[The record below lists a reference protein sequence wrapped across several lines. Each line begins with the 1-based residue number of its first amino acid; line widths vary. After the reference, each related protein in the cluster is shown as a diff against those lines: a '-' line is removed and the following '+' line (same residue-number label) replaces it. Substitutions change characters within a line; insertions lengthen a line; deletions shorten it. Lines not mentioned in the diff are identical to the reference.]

1 MPRILAAFLASV
13 LALTGLAAVA
23 SPASADLP
31 IRVDVD
37 AAGPNGPLGL
47 IGESSTQGTLPW
59 IGDDLA
65 ALGWGPMRLYAFPGV
80 RIPPDRSG
88 FAIPTVQTWRAE
100 GFDPR
105 VFVIG
110 LGANDVGFTEDSV
123 PKATALIDSMLDT
136 IGPGREV
143 LWLNITHP
151 EASWQAAWNTAL
163 NQVAARRLNLHIFDW
178 ATIASQHPDWLVGD
192 DVHLTPTGYRQRSL
206 LIADATKVL
215 MQANRVTATFPD
227 VTAAGPTSG
236 LAPLDPV
243 RMLDTRTSKSR
254 LAAGATTQVDLSTV
268 VPSGASAAAV
278 NLTVDGPGA
287 DGYLTAWDCAGAPPN
302 VSSLNYTAGAPR
314 GAATVVGLSPGRTFC
329 VFSYAATDLIVDV
342 SGAYESG
349 AGQRFTP
356 QPPRRIL
363 DTRTSGAPGAGGTVR
378 VTVPAAGGKTPS
390 AVTVNLTATG
400 GAKPGFLT
408 AFPCGGTP
416 PVVSNVNHG
425 VGAAAA
431 NLATVKLASDG
442 SFCVFSMAKVD
453 VVVDLLGTW
462 GDGGLWYQPADPV
475 RLLDT
480 RTGSG
485 GWVGAAAS
493 LQALDLPFA
502 AVAGLPAA
510 ASAITGTVT
519 ATSTWGDGF
528 VTTWPCSSDRP
539 NASTL
544 NYSRQQSVPNAA
556 VIALGTDRSAC
567 AATFAPAYLLFDLT
581 GWFTT

>member
-1 MPRILAAFLASV
+1 MPRILAALLASV
-13 LALTGLAAVA
+13 LALGGLAAVA

-31 IRVDVD
+31 IRVDV
-37 AAGPNGPLGL
+37 AASGPNGPLGL

-123 PKATALIDSMLDT
+123 PKAVALIDSMIDT

-151 EASWQAAWNTAL
+151 EASWQAAWNQAL
-163 NQVAARRLNLHIFDW
+163 AQVATRRLNVHIFDW
-178 ATIASQHPDWLVGD
+178 AAIAAQHPDWLVGD
-192 DVHLTPTGYRQRSL
+192 GVHLTPTGYRQRSL

-215 MQANRVTATFPD
+215 MQANMVTATFPD
-227 VTAAGPTSG
+227 AVAAGPTAG

-243 RMLDTRTSKSR
+243 RVLDTRSAGGR
-254 LAAGATTQVDLSTV
+254 LAAGGTRQVDLSKV
-268 VPSGASAAAV
+268 VPDGAGAAAV
-278 NLTVDGPGA
+278 NLTVDGPGG
-287 DGYLTAWDCAGAPPN
+287 DGYLTAWDCDGAPPN

-314 GAATVVGLSPGRTFC
+314 GAATVVGLSASRVFC

-342 SGAYESG
+342 SGAYEAG

-356 QPPRRIL
+356 QPPTRIL
-363 DTRTSGAPGAGGTVR
+363 DTRATGAPGAGGTVQ
-378 VTVPAAGGKTPS
+378 VKVPATGGKTPS
-390 AVTVNLTATG
+390 AATVNLTATG

-431 NLATVKLASDG
+431 NLATVKLTADG
-442 SFCVFSMAKVD
+442 SFCVFSLEKVD
-453 VVVDLLGTW
+453 VLVDLLGTW
-462 GDGGLWYQPADPV
+462 GDDGLWYQPADPV

-480 RTGSG
+480 RAGTG

-493 LQALDLPFA
+493 LQALDLPLDKVHGVPA
-502 AVAGLPAA
+502 DATAV
-510 ASAITGTVT
+510 TGTVT
-519 ATSTWGDGF
+519 AASTWGDGF
-528 VTTWPCSSDRP
+528 VTTWPCSSPRP

-544 NYSRQQSVPNAA
+544 NYGRQQTVPNAA
-556 VIALGTDRSAC
+556 VIALGADRAAC